1 MFSGPQKQ
9 VLRTGDR
16 VRANFQNRYGS
27 KSSAT
32 DVGTL
37 LQFTTSEVEIHF
49 DDGAVQCVSKTW
61 IAERLSAWDLD
72 LAPGDIV
79 YAHYASGK
87 GRTVNTDLG
96 IVVAVLDGGRV
107 RIRFQDQIMQTI
119 PMGWVEQVMRLE
131 PGDRVNAYFK
141 VNDGRG
147 AKSVKTDMGS
157 VLAVSK
163 EDVYIVFDDNV
174 EQNVPK
180 TWVCHR
186 ARPWNLQVEVGS
198 VADVH
203 FEVGEDGRRSTS
215 TDIGIV
221 LSDPIDGRVQVQF
234 QDTIQQTVPL
244 GWIVRLR
251 EWAVG
256 DRVQAHFKTGGGE
269 KSTDTDVATVMSSSL
284 LEVDLY
290 FDDGI
295 QQNVSKAWVTERV
308 RDWHAEVSELSSG
321 DVVIA
326 HFKRPGNHCRS
337 VQTDRGIVLTILQ
350 RGEVSVMFQDD
361 ITQVIPKGW
370 IQAVATRWSG
380 QRDEFARDKAPD
392 GSNVVEASHTLVHK
406 GLNSSLQRFCRV
418 TMKGPEDYRTIRL
431 EPSAVRCR
439 PAEAWHA
446 GRWKPPLG
454 STSSFSFALA
464 VEKSV
469 NCYVNVGLVE
479 WKAARKEADEDHQ
492 QDTVAPATSTQS
504 LADILKVKSDAEDYP
519 TDSSQRSC
527 ECPGK
532 DGACSKVEPQR
543 PSLRCCRTKCQE
555 AGCLSSTCNTRKPD
569 GCCLPENSYD
579 CNRTLRS
586 TRTRGR

>member
-1 MFSGPQKQ
+1 MFAGPQKQ
-9 VLRTGDR
+9 VLRAGDR
-16 VRANFQNRYGS
+16 VRAHFQNRYGA

-61 IAERLSAWDLD
+61 IVERLAAWDLD

-87 GRTVNTDLG
+87 GRTANTDLG

-107 RIRFQDQIMQTI
+107 RIRFQDQIIQTI

-131 PGDRVNAYFK
+131 PGDRVNAFFK

-157 VLAVSK
+157 VLAVAK

-186 ARPWNLQVEVGS
+186 ARPWSLQIEVGC

-203 FEVGEDGRRSTS
+203 FEVGDDGRRSTN
-215 TDIGIV
+215 TDIGII
-221 LSDPIDGRVQVQF
+221 LSEPMDGRVQVQF

-251 EWAVG
+251 EWEVG

-269 KSTDTDVATVMSSSL
+269 KSTDTDVATVMHSSL
-284 LEVDLY
+284 LEVELY

-295 QQNVSKAWVTERV
+295 QQHVSKAWVSERI
-308 RDWHAEVSELSSG
+308 RDWHAEVSELAPG
-321 DVVIA
+321 DVVIS

-337 VQTDRGIVLTILQ
+337 VQTDRGIVVNLLP
-350 RGEVSVMFQDD
+350 RGEVSVTFQDE
-361 ITQVIPKGW
+361 ITQVVPKGW
-370 IQAVATRWSG
+370 IQAVATRWTG
-380 QRDEFARDKAPD
+380 QRDEFAKDKAEIVPFE
-392 GSNVVEASHTLVHK
+392 SNKQRLSRTMHVPTNGLTECVICMDAKPNGVIVHGETCHQSTCFTCAK
-406 GLNSSLQRFCRV
+406 RLQRAGDTCPICREV
-418 TMKGPEDYRTIRL
+418 IDQVCKLHGD
-431 EPSAVRCR
+431 
-439 PAEAWHA
+439 
-446 GRWKPPLG
+446 
-454 STSSFSFALA
+454 
-464 VEKSV
+464 
-469 NCYVNVGLVE
+469 
-479 WKAARKEADEDHQ
+479 
-492 QDTVAPATSTQS
+492 
-504 LADILKVKSDAEDYP
+504 
-519 TDSSQRSC
+519 
-527 ECPGK
+527 
-532 DGACSKVEPQR
+532 
-543 PSLRCCRTKCQE
+543 
-555 AGCLSSTCNTRKPD
+555 
-569 GCCLPENSYD
+569 
-579 CNRTLRS
+579 
-586 TRTRGR
+586 

>member
-16 VRANFQNRYGS
+16 VRAHFQNRYGS

-119 PMGWVEQVMRLE
+119 PMGWVDQVMRLE
-131 PGDRVNAYFK
+131 PGDRVNAFFK

-215 TDIGIV
+215 TDIGII

-284 LEVDLY
+284 LEVELY

-295 QQNVSKAWVTERV
+295 QQNVSKAWVTERI
-308 RDWHAEVSELSSG
+308 RDWYAEVLELAPG
-321 DVVIA
+321 DVVVA

-337 VQTDRGIVLTILQ
+337 VQTDRGIVLTLLP

-380 QRDEFARDKAPD
+380 QRDEFARDKAAKPGQRRSQTQREAQR
-392 GSNVVEASHTLVHK
+392 GSSAWGIEGVICMDAKPNGVIVHGETCHQSTCFTCAK
-406 GLNSSLQRFCRV
+406 RLQRAGDSCPICREV
-418 TMKGPEDYRTIRL
+418 IDQVCKLHGD
-431 EPSAVRCR
+431 
-439 PAEAWHA
+439 
-446 GRWKPPLG
+446 
-454 STSSFSFALA
+454 
-464 VEKSV
+464 
-469 NCYVNVGLVE
+469 
-479 WKAARKEADEDHQ
+479 
-492 QDTVAPATSTQS
+492 
-504 LADILKVKSDAEDYP
+504 
-519 TDSSQRSC
+519 
-527 ECPGK
+527 
-532 DGACSKVEPQR
+532 
-543 PSLRCCRTKCQE
+543 
-555 AGCLSSTCNTRKPD
+555 
-569 GCCLPENSYD
+569 
-579 CNRTLRS
+579 
-586 TRTRGR
+586 

>member
-1 MFSGPQKQ
+1 TEPGWLRPHPWVLDRAGNGTMFAGPQKQ
-9 VLRTGDR
+9 VLRAGDR
-16 VRANFQNRYGS
+16 VRAHFQNRYGS

-61 IAERLSAWDLD
+61 IVERLAAWDLD

-87 GRTVNTDLG
+87 GRTANTDLG

-107 RIRFQDQIMQTI
+107 RIRFQDQIIQTV
-119 PMGWVEQVMRLE
+119 PMGWVDQVMRLE
-131 PGDRVNAYFK
+131 PGDRVNAFFK

-147 AKSVKTDMGS
+147 AKSVKTDTGS
-157 VLAVSK
+157 VLAVTK
-163 EDVYIVFDDNV
+163 EDVYVVFDDNV

-186 ARPWNLQVEVGS
+186 TKPWSIQLEVGS

-203 FEVGEDGRRSTS
+203 FEVGDDGRRSTS
-215 TDIGIV
+215 TDIGII
-221 LSDPIDGRVQVQF
+221 LSEPMDGRVQVQF

-284 LEVDLY
+284 LEVELY

-295 QQNVSKAWVTERV
+295 QQHVSKAWVTERI
-308 RDWHAEVSELSSG
+308 RDWHAEVSELAPG

-337 VQTDRGIVLTILQ
+337 VQTDRGIVVSILP
-350 RGEVSVMFQDD
+350 RGEVSVTFQDD
-361 ITQVIPKGW
+361 ITQVVPKGW
-370 IQAVATRWSG
+370 IQAVATRWTG
-380 QRDEFARDKAPD
+380 QRDEFAKDKAEIVAFE
-392 GSNVVEASHTLVHK
+392 SK
-406 GLNSSLQRFCRV
+406 
-418 TMKGPEDYRTIRL
+418 RL
-431 EPSAVRCR
+431 SR
-439 PAEAWHA
+439 
-446 GRWKPPLG
+446 
-454 STSSFSFALA
+454 ST
-464 VEKSV
+464 
-469 NCYVNVGLVE
+469 
-479 WKAARKEADEDHQ
+479 
-492 QDTVAPATSTQS
+492 PATSGLTECV
-504 LADILKVKSDAEDYP
+504 ICMDAKPNGVIVHGE
-519 TDSSQRSC
+519 TCHQ
-527 ECPGK
+527 
-532 DGACSKVEPQR
+532 
-543 PSLRCCRTKCQE
+543 
-555 AGCLSSTCNTRKPD
+555 STCFTCAKRLQRAGDSCPICREAIDQVCKLHGD
-569 GCCLPENSYD
+569 
-579 CNRTLRS
+579 
-586 TRTRGR
+586 